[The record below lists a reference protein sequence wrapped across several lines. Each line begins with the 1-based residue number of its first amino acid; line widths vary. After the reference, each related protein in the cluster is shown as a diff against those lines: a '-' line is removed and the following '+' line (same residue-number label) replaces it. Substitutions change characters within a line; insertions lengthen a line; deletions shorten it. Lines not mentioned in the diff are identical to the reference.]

1 MATVFP
7 ASPVLN
13 QHFVDG
19 NRLWVWDGQTWNLWG
34 NLQYVPVPGA
44 EGPQGAS
51 GQDGSPGLP
60 GPRGPQGL
68 TGDPGPG
75 GATGPGGAPGTGLL
89 ITVIA
94 PTSRALISQ
103 ITKSG
108 VFGPNGESPPPG
120 DDWSY
125 KYYNVGYVPELG
137 HNASVENDDEDYG
150 ESSVF
155 AWDVSENWGWVGQLK
170 GTAGPPGGEGVPG
183 KDGEPGLPGGDG
195 IDGLNGAHGASF
207 AKQINAIPIAGQV
220 GRLYLYTED
229 MTLYVTTRE

>member
-34 NLQYVPVPGA
+34 NLQYVPVPGS
-44 EGPQGAS
+44 EGPQGAA
-51 GQDGSPGLP
+51 GKDGAGGLP
-60 GPRGPQGL
+60 GPRGPQGFKGD
-68 TGDPGPG
+68 TGDP

-89 ITVIA
+89 ITVVA
-94 PTSRALISQ
+94 PTSRELIAQ
-103 ITKSG
+103 ITRSG
-108 VFGPNGESPPPG
+108 VVGPNGQVPPPSNN
-120 DDWSY
+120 WAR
-125 KYYNVGYVPELG
+125 KYWDVDYIPALG
-137 HNASVENDDEDYG
+137 HNASVIDADDDYDA
-150 ESSVF
+150 SSIF
-155 AWDVSENWGWVGQLK
+155 AWDVAEQWGYVGTLK
-170 GTAGPPGGEGVPG
+170 GSPGP
-183 KDGEPGLPGGDG
+183 DGPIGLPGEDG
-195 IDGLNGAHGASF
+195 SNGEAGANGVDGLNGAHGASF